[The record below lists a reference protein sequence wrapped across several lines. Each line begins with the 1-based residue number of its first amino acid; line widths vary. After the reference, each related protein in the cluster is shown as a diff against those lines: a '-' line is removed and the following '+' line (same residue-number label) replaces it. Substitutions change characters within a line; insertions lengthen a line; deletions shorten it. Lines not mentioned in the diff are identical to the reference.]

1 MGRSRNATHESRKM
15 QSDNAT
21 KPRSDSIAS
30 YVHAR
35 CMKDNVSSMRLI
47 LQLHHVEHNLLGC
60 YYRDTGI
67 TQDADSNQEYQ
78 SIHSWG
84 ATESKNY
91 HESNNTNCKP
101 NINTKNRV
109 RYYDN
114 NELVLE
120 YNYGMSLD
128 EIKASSFP
136 VFMLA

>member
-1 MGRSRNATHESRKM
+1 M

-78 SIHSWG
+78 TIHSWG

-91 HESNNTNCKP
+91 HERNNTNCKP

-109 RYYDN
+109 RYYDVD
-114 NELVLE
+114 EAVVKFDH
-120 YNYGMSLD
+120 GMNLA
-128 EIKASSFP
+128 EMEVSSFP